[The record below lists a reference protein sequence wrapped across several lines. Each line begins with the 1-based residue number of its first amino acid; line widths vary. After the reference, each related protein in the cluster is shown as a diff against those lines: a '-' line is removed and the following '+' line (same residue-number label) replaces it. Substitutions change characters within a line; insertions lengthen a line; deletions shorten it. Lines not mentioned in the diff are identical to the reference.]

1 MSSSSSKSSSND
13 APSSSSFARTNN
25 ENNTT
30 FNRRRNA
37 KSSSNTTRKNRFVF
51 AYKRA
56 ALRARKDIERKGQ
69 NARNVLLETKV
80 NFENAVIK
88 PLFFFV
94 PTTTVG
100 GRRKSEEKEKTLLS
114 KRSSKEEAN
123 WAQKDRWNALCER
136 AIDPIK
142 RALSSASGGVSKGG
156 QFFTTN
162 AEKVEGKMKSGSSV
176 SSPAKEEVPKK
187 NKKDEDAKRFDGFV
201 FPLEKERKRVEERW
215 KEVVEKM
222 KKERMATFTSS
233 SSSSSDARKQEE
245 QQKNKNK
252 NADNGKEG
260 RSSSSL
266 IKAKAEKMTK
276 EVSLKL
282 NENVSKVNAAIEAR
296 KKETEEAFT
305 SAKRRVMAMTVKK
318 DAERDDGKHK
328 NKRRENNKSS
338 TSTNSSSSNNN
349 NNNNNSRD
357 SENKKNKKKTATG
370 EEPPPTNIFERSK
383 SSASDFFGT
392 ATASMEDVKGNIES
406 VQKSVEKKLSDMQ
419 LREDFEGTTQNIARE
434 SKKLVTED
442 LPSTIKTL
450 SKESANLTGSAL
462 KEFNENIDVDVIA
475 QNAKKSFEGTS
486 KTVETLIRDVHS
498 NASLAAASGK
508 ALVTDLIDPPEKMH
522 RVRQGESLLKIARKY
537 DVSVVDVCRVNN
549 LAPTDENPHFV
560 AIKIGQV
567 LNIPNPERMAE
578 QPAYE
583 SSKFDEKYESTV
595 NAYYEQRLN
604 ASSSSSSKK
613 SKVAV
618 ATSEGGGGG
627 GGAANIRIAESSS
640 SSSGNA
646 KLAGSFALLATAAA
660 ISYLRAGL
668 DDDSDDDNND
678 SNTNNNTTIGGG
690 GDENTSSQM
699 L

>member
-1 MSSSSSKSSSND
+1 MSSSSSKSSSHD
-13 APSSSSFARTNN
+13 APSSSPFARNNN
-25 ENNTT
+25 ENTT
-30 FNRRRNA
+30 SNRRRNSS
-37 KSSSNTTRKNRFVF
+37 KSSSNATTTRKNRFVF

-56 ALRARKDIERKGQ
+56 ALRARKDVERKST
-69 NARNVLLETKV
+69 NARNALCETKV
-80 NFENAVIK
+80 NFENAVMK
-88 PLFFFV
+88 PLLFFV
-94 PTTTVG
+94 PTIG
-100 GRRKSEEKEKTLLS
+100 RKSEEKEKTFVS

-123 WAQKDRWNALCER
+123 WAQKDRWNALRER

-142 RALSSASGGVSKGG
+142 RAVSSASGNVSKGG
-156 QFFTTN
+156 QFFTKI
-162 AEKVEGKMKSGSSV
+162 AEEKEGKMKSGSYV

-187 NKKDEDAKRFDGFV
+187 NKKDEDSAKRFNGFV

-233 SSSSSDARKQEE
+233 SSSSADARKQEE
-245 QQKNKNK
+245 QHKNKNK

-260 RSSSSL
+260 RNSSSL
-266 IKAKAEKMTK
+266 MIKAKAEKMTK

-338 TSTNSSSSNNN
+338 TSTNSSNNN
-349 NNNNNSRD
+349 NNNNRD

-383 SSASDFFGT
+383 SAASDFFGT
-392 ATASMEDVKGNIES
+392 ATASMEDVKGNIDS
-406 VQKSVEKKLSDMQ
+406 VQKSVAKKLSDMQ
-419 LREDFEGTTQNIARE
+419 LRENFEGTTQNIARE

-604 ASSSSSSKK
+604 ASSPSSKK

-618 ATSEGGGGG
+618 ATSEGGGLGG
-627 GGAANIRIAESSS
+627 GGAANIRIAESSSS

-678 SNTNNNTTIGGG
+678 SNTNNNTTIGG
-690 GDENTSSQM
+690 DENTNSQM

>member
-1 MSSSSSKSSSND
+1 MSSSSSKSSSHD
-13 APSSSSFARTNN
+13 APSSSPFARNNN
-25 ENNTT
+25 ENTT
-30 FNRRRNA
+30 SNRRRNSS
-37 KSSSNTTRKNRFVF
+37 KSSSNATTTRKNRFVF

-56 ALRARKDIERKGQ
+56 ALRARKDVERKST
-69 NARNVLLETKV
+69 NARNALCETKV
-80 NFENAVIK
+80 NFENAVMK
-88 PLFFFV
+88 PLLFFV
-94 PTTTVG
+94 PTIG
-100 GRRKSEEKEKTLLS
+100 RKSEEKEKTFVS

-123 WAQKDRWNALCER
+123 WAQKDRWNALRER

-142 RALSSASGGVSKGG
+142 RAVSSASGNVSKGG
-156 QFFTTN
+156 QFFTKI
-162 AEKVEGKMKSGSSV
+162 AEEKEGKMKSGSYV

-187 NKKDEDAKRFDGFV
+187 NKKDEDSAKRFNGFV

-233 SSSSSDARKQEE
+233 SSSSADARKQEE

-252 NADNGKEG
+252 NKNADNGKEG
-260 RSSSSL
+260 RNSSSL
-266 IKAKAEKMTK
+266 MIKAKAEKMTK

-338 TSTNSSSSNNN
+338 TSTNSSNNN
-349 NNNNNSRD
+349 NNNNRD

-383 SSASDFFGT
+383 SAASDFFGT
-392 ATASMEDVKGNIES
+392 ATASMEDVKGNIDS
-406 VQKSVEKKLSDMQ
+406 VQKSVAKKLSDMQ
-419 LREDFEGTTQNIARE
+419 LRENFEGTTQNIARE

-604 ASSSSSSKK
+604 ASSPSSKK

-618 ATSEGGGGG
+618 ATSEGGGLGG
-627 GGAANIRIAESSS
+627 GGAANIRIAESSSSS

-678 SNTNNNTTIGGG
+678 SNTNNNTTIGG
-690 GDENTSSQM
+690 DENTNSQM

>member
-1 MSSSSSKSSSND
+1 MSSSSSKSSSHD
-13 APSSSSFARTNN
+13 APSSSPFARNNN
-25 ENNTT
+25 ENTT
-30 FNRRRNA
+30 SNRRRNSS
-37 KSSSNTTRKNRFVF
+37 KSSSSNATTTRKNRFVF

-56 ALRARKDIERKGQ
+56 ALRARKDVERKST
-69 NARNVLLETKV
+69 NARNALCETKV
-80 NFENAVIK
+80 NFENAVMK
-88 PLFFFV
+88 PLLFFV
-94 PTTTVG
+94 PTIG
-100 GRRKSEEKEKTLLS
+100 RKSEEKEKTFVS

-123 WAQKDRWNALCER
+123 WAQKDRWNALRER

-142 RALSSASGGVSKGG
+142 RAVSSASGNVSKGG
-156 QFFTTN
+156 QFFTKI
-162 AEKVEGKMKSGSSV
+162 AEEKEGKMKSGSYV

-187 NKKDEDAKRFDGFV
+187 NKKDEDSAKRFNGFV

-233 SSSSSDARKQEE
+233 SSSSADARKQEE
-245 QQKNKNK
+245 QHKNKNK

-260 RSSSSL
+260 RNSSSL
-266 IKAKAEKMTK
+266 MIKAKAEKMTK

-338 TSTNSSSSNNN
+338 TSTNSSNNN
-349 NNNNNSRD
+349 NNNNRD

-383 SSASDFFGT
+383 SAASDFFGT
-392 ATASMEDVKGNIES
+392 ATASMEDVKGNIDS
-406 VQKSVEKKLSDMQ
+406 VQKSVAKKLSDMQ
-419 LREDFEGTTQNIARE
+419 LRENFEGTTQNIARE

-604 ASSSSSSKK
+604 ASSPSSKK

-618 ATSEGGGGG
+618 ATSEGGGLGG
-627 GGAANIRIAESSS
+627 GGAANIRIAESSSS

-678 SNTNNNTTIGGG
+678 SNTNNNTTIGG
-690 GDENTSSQM
+690 DENTNSQI

>member
-1 MSSSSSKSSSND
+1 MSSSSSKSSSHD
-13 APSSSSFARTNN
+13 APSSSPFARNNN
-25 ENNTT
+25 ENTT
-30 FNRRRNA
+30 SNRRRNS
-37 KSSSNTTRKNRFVF
+37 KSSSNATTTRKNRFVF

-56 ALRARKDIERKGQ
+56 ALRARKDVERKST
-69 NARNVLLETKV
+69 NARNALCETKV
-80 NFENAVIK
+80 NFENAVMK
-88 PLFFFV
+88 PLLFFV
-94 PTTTVG
+94 PTIG
-100 GRRKSEEKEKTLLS
+100 RKSEEKEKTFVS

-123 WAQKDRWNALCER
+123 WAQKDRWNALRER

-142 RALSSASGGVSKGG
+142 RAVSSASGNVSKGG
-156 QFFTTN
+156 QFFTKI
-162 AEKVEGKMKSGSSV
+162 AEEKEGKMKSGSYV

-187 NKKDEDAKRFDGFV
+187 NKKDEDSAKRFNGFV

-233 SSSSSDARKQEE
+233 SSSSADARKQEE

-252 NADNGKEG
+252 NKNADNGKEG
-260 RSSSSL
+260 RNSSSL
-266 IKAKAEKMTK
+266 MIKAKAEKMTK

-338 TSTNSSSSNNN
+338 TSTNSSNNN
-349 NNNNNSRD
+349 NNNNRD

-383 SSASDFFGT
+383 SAASDFFGT
-392 ATASMEDVKGNIES
+392 ATASMEDVKGNIDS
-406 VQKSVEKKLSDMQ
+406 VQKSVAKKLSDMQ
-419 LREDFEGTTQNIARE
+419 LRENFEGTTQNIARE

-604 ASSSSSSKK
+604 ASSSSSKK

-618 ATSEGGGGG
+618 ATSEGGGLGG
-627 GGAANIRIAESSS
+627 GGAANIRIAESSSS

-678 SNTNNNTTIGGG
+678 SNTNNNTTIGG
-690 GDENTSSQM
+690 DENTNSQM

>member
-1 MSSSSSKSSSND
+1 M
-13 APSSSSFARTNN
+13 
-25 ENNTT
+25 
-30 FNRRRNA
+30 
-37 KSSSNTTRKNRFVF
+37 
-51 AYKRA
+51 
-56 ALRARKDIERKGQ
+56 
-69 NARNVLLETKV
+69 
-80 NFENAVIK
+80 K
-88 PLFFFV
+88 PLLFFV
-94 PTTTVG
+94 PTIG
-100 GRRKSEEKEKTLLS
+100 RKSEEKEKTFVS

-123 WAQKDRWNALCER
+123 WAQKDRWNALRER

-142 RALSSASGGVSKGG
+142 RALSSASGNVSKGG
-156 QFFTTN
+156 QFFTKI
-162 AEKVEGKMKSGSSV
+162 AEEKEGKMKSGSYV

-187 NKKDEDAKRFDGFV
+187 NKKDEDSAKRFNGFV

-233 SSSSSDARKQEE
+233 SSSSADARKQEE

-260 RSSSSL
+260 RNSSSL
-266 IKAKAEKMTK
+266 MIKAKAEKMTK

-338 TSTNSSSSNNN
+338 TSTNSSNNN
-349 NNNNNSRD
+349 NNNNRD

-383 SSASDFFGT
+383 SAASDFFGT
-392 ATASMEDVKGNIES
+392 ATASMEDVKGNIDS
-406 VQKSVEKKLSDMQ
+406 VQKSVAKKLSDMQ
-419 LREDFEGTTQNIARE
+419 LRENFEGTTQNIARE

-604 ASSSSSSKK
+604 ASSSSSKK

-618 ATSEGGGGG
+618 ATSEGGGLGG
-627 GGAANIRIAESSS
+627 GGAANIRIAESSSSS

-678 SNTNNNTTIGGG
+678 SNTNNNTTIGG
-690 GDENTSSQM
+690 DENTNSQM

>member
-1 MSSSSSKSSSND
+1 MSSSSSKSSSHD
-13 APSSSSFARTNN
+13 APSSSPFARNNN
-25 ENNTT
+25 ENTAS
-30 FNRRRNA
+30 NRRRNSS
-37 KSSSNTTRKNRFVF
+37 KSSSNATTTRKNRFVF

-56 ALRARKDIERKGQ
+56 ALRARKDVERKST
-69 NARNVLLETKV
+69 NARNALCETKV
-80 NFENAVIK
+80 NFENAVMK
-88 PLFFFV
+88 PLLFFV
-94 PTTTVG
+94 PTIG
-100 GRRKSEEKEKTLLS
+100 RKSEEKEKTFVS

-123 WAQKDRWNALCER
+123 WAQKDRWNALRER

-142 RALSSASGGVSKGG
+142 RAVSLASGNVSKGQ
-156 QFFTTN
+156 QFFMKI
-162 AEKVEGKMKSGSSV
+162 AEEKEGKMKSGSYV

-187 NKKDEDAKRFDGFV
+187 NKKDEDSAKRFNGFV

-233 SSSSSDARKQEE
+233 SSSSADARKQEE
-245 QQKNKNK
+245 QHKNKNK

-260 RSSSSL
+260 RNSSSL
-266 IKAKAEKMTK
+266 MIKAKAEKMTK

-338 TSTNSSSSNNN
+338 TSTNSSNNN
-349 NNNNNSRD
+349 NNNNNRD

-383 SSASDFFGT
+383 SAASDFFGT
-392 ATASMEDVKGNIES
+392 ATASMEDVKGNIDS
-406 VQKSVEKKLSDMQ
+406 VQKSVAKKLSDMQ
-419 LREDFEGTTQNIARE
+419 LRENFEGTTQNIARE

-604 ASSSSSSKK
+604 ASSPSSKN

-618 ATSEGGGGG
+618 ATSEGGGLGG
-627 GGAANIRIAESSS
+627 GGAANIRIAESSSSS

-678 SNTNNNTTIGGG
+678 SNTNNNTTIGG
-690 GDENTSSQM
+690 DENTNSQM

>member
-1 MSSSSSKSSSND
+1 MSSSSSKSSSHD
-13 APSSSSFARTNN
+13 APSSSPFARNNN
-25 ENNTT
+25 ENTT
-30 FNRRRNA
+30 SNRRRNS
-37 KSSSNTTRKNRFVF
+37 KSSSNATTTRKNRFVF

-56 ALRARKDIERKGQ
+56 ALRARKDVERKST
-69 NARNVLLETKV
+69 NARNALCETKV
-80 NFENAVIK
+80 NFENAVMK
-88 PLFFFV
+88 PLLFFV
-94 PTTTVG
+94 PTIG
-100 GRRKSEEKEKTLLS
+100 RKSEEKEKTFVS

-142 RALSSASGGVSKGG
+142 RAVSSASGNVSKGG
-156 QFFTTN
+156 QFFKKI
-162 AEKVEGKMKSGSSV
+162 AEEKEGKMKSGSYV

-187 NKKDEDAKRFDGFV
+187 NKKDEDSAKRFNGFV

-233 SSSSSDARKQEE
+233 SSSSADARKQEE

-260 RSSSSL
+260 RNNSSL
-266 IKAKAEKMTK
+266 MIKAKAEKMTK

-338 TSTNSSSSNNN
+338 TSTDSSSSSN

-383 SSASDFFGT
+383 SAASDFFGT
-392 ATASMEDVKGNIES
+392 ATASMEDVKGNIDS
-406 VQKSVEKKLSDMQ
+406 VQKSVAKKLSDMQ
-419 LREDFEGTTQNIARE
+419 LRENFEGTTQNIARE

-508 ALVTDLIDPPEKMH
+508 ALVTDLIDPPEKLH

-604 ASSSSSSKK
+604 ASSPSSKK

-618 ATSEGGGGG
+618 ATSEGGGLGG
-627 GGAANIRIAESSS
+627 GGAANIRIAESSSS

-678 SNTNNNTTIGGG
+678 SNTNNNTTIGG
-690 GDENTSSQM
+690 DENTNSQM

>member
-1 MSSSSSKSSSND
+1 MSSSSSKSSSHD
-13 APSSSSFARTNN
+13 APSSSPFARNNN
-25 ENNTT
+25 ENTT
-30 FNRRRNA
+30 SNRRRNS
-37 KSSSNTTRKNRFVF
+37 KSSSNATTRKNRFVF

-56 ALRARKDIERKGQ
+56 ALRARKDVERKST
-69 NARNVLLETKV
+69 NARNALCETKV
-80 NFENAVIK
+80 NFENAVMK
-88 PLFFFV
+88 PLLFFV
-94 PTTTVG
+94 PTIG
-100 GRRKSEEKEKTLLS
+100 RKSEEKEKTFVS

-123 WAQKDRWNALCER
+123 WAQKDRWNALRER

-142 RALSSASGGVSKGG
+142 RAVSSGSSNVSKGG
-156 QFFTTN
+156 QFFTKI
-162 AEKVEGKMKSGSSV
+162 AEEKEGKMKGGSYV

-187 NKKDEDAKRFDGFV
+187 NKKDEDSAKRFNGFV

-233 SSSSSDARKQEE
+233 SSSSADARKREE
-245 QQKNKNK
+245 QHKNKNK

-260 RSSSSL
+260 RNSSSL
-266 IKAKAEKMTK
+266 MIKAKAEKMTK

-296 KKETEEAFT
+296 KKETEEACT

-338 TSTNSSSSNNN
+338 TSTNSSNNN
-349 NNNNNSRD
+349 NNNNRD

-370 EEPPPTNIFERSK
+370 EEPPPTNIFESSK
-383 SSASDFFGT
+383 SAASDFFGT
-392 ATASMEDVKGNIES
+392 ATASMEDVKGNIDS
-406 VQKSVEKKLSDMQ
+406 VQKSVAKKLSDMQ
-419 LREDFEGTTQNIARE
+419 LRENFEGTTQNIARE

-604 ASSSSSSKK
+604 ASSSSSKK

-618 ATSEGGGGG
+618 ATSEGGGLGG
-627 GGAANIRIAESSS
+627 GGAANIRIAESSSS

-678 SNTNNNTTIGGG
+678 SNTNNNTTIGG
-690 GDENTSSQM
+690 DENTNSQM

>member
-1 MSSSSSKSSSND
+1 MSSSSSKSSSHD
-13 APSSSSFARTNN
+13 APSSSPFARNNN
-25 ENNTT
+25 ENTT
-30 FNRRRNA
+30 SNRRRNSS
-37 KSSSNTTRKNRFVF
+37 KSSSNATTTRKNRFVF

-56 ALRARKDIERKGQ
+56 ALRARKDVERKST
-69 NARNVLLETKV
+69 NARNALCETKV
-80 NFENAVIK
+80 NFENAVMK
-88 PLFFFV
+88 PLLFFV
-94 PTTTVG
+94 PTIG
-100 GRRKSEEKEKTLLS
+100 RKSEEKEKTFVS

-123 WAQKDRWNALCER
+123 WAQKDRWNALRER

-142 RALSSASGGVSKGG
+142 RAVSSASGNVSKGG
-156 QFFTTN
+156 QFFTKI
-162 AEKVEGKMKSGSSV
+162 AEEKEGKMKSGSYV

-187 NKKDEDAKRFDGFV
+187 NKKDEDSAKRFNGFV

-233 SSSSSDARKQEE
+233 SSSSADARKQEE

-252 NADNGKEG
+252 NKNADNGKEG
-260 RSSSSL
+260 RNSSSL
-266 IKAKAEKMTK
+266 MIKAKAEKMTK

-338 TSTNSSSSNNN
+338 TSTNSSNNN
-349 NNNNNSRD
+349 NNNNRD

-383 SSASDFFGT
+383 SAASDFFGT
-392 ATASMEDVKGNIES
+392 ATASMEDVKGNIDS
-406 VQKSVEKKLSDMQ
+406 VQKSVAKKLSDMQ
-419 LREDFEGTTQNIARE
+419 LRENFEGTTQNIARE

-604 ASSSSSSKK
+604 ASSPSSKK

-618 ATSEGGGGG
+618 ATPEGGGLGG
-627 GGAANIRIAESSS
+627 GGAANIRIAESSSS

-678 SNTNNNTTIGGG
+678 SNTNNNTTIGG
-690 GDENTSSQM
+690 DENTNSQM

>member
-1 MSSSSSKSSSND
+1 MSSSSSKSSSHD
-13 APSSSSFARTNN
+13 APSSSPFARNNN
-25 ENNTT
+25 ENNTS
-30 FNRRRNA
+30 NRRRNS
-37 KSSSNTTRKNRFVF
+37 KSSSNATRKNRFVF

-56 ALRARKDIERKGQ
+56 ALRAKRDVERKST
-69 NARNVLLETKV
+69 NARNVLCETKV
-80 NFENAVIK
+80 NFENAVMK
-88 PLFFFV
+88 PLLFFV
-94 PTTTVG
+94 PTIG
-100 GRRKSEEKEKTLLS
+100 RKSEEKEKTFVS

-123 WAQKDRWNALCER
+123 WAQKDRWNALRER

-142 RALSSASGGVSKGG
+142 RAVSSASGGVSKGG
-156 QFFTTN
+156 QFFTKT
-162 AEKVEGKMKSGSSV
+162 AEEKEGKMKSGSYV

-187 NKKDEDAKRFDGFV
+187 NKKDEDSAKRFNGFV

-233 SSSSSDARKQEE
+233 SSSSADARKQEE

-260 RSSSSL
+260 RNSSSL
-266 IKAKAEKMTK
+266 MIKAKAEKMTK

-338 TSTNSSSSNNN
+338 TSTNSSNNN
-349 NNNNNSRD
+349 NNNNRD

-383 SSASDFFGT
+383 SAASDFFGT
-392 ATASMEDVKGNIES
+392 ATASMEDVKGNIDS
-406 VQKSVEKKLSDMQ
+406 VQKSVAKKLSDMQ
-419 LREDFEGTTQNIARE
+419 LRENFEGTTQNIARE

-604 ASSSSSSKK
+604 ASSSSSKK

-618 ATSEGGGGG
+618 ATSEGGGLGG
-627 GGAANIRIAESSS
+627 GGAANIRIAESSSS

-678 SNTNNNTTIGGG
+678 SNTNNNTTIGG
-690 GDENTSSQM
+690 DENTNSQM

>member
-1 MSSSSSKSSSND
+1 MSSSSSKSSSHD
-13 APSSSSFARTNN
+13 APSSSPFARNNN
-25 ENNTT
+25 ENTT
-30 FNRRRNA
+30 SNRRRNSS
-37 KSSSNTTRKNRFVF
+37 KSSSSNATTTRKNRFVF

-56 ALRARKDIERKGQ
+56 ALRARKDVERKST
-69 NARNVLLETKV
+69 NARNALCETKV
-80 NFENAVIK
+80 NFENAVMK
-88 PLFFFV
+88 PLLFFV
-94 PTTTVG
+94 PTIG
-100 GRRKSEEKEKTLLS
+100 RKSEEKEKTFVS

-123 WAQKDRWNALCER
+123 WAQKDRWNALRER

-142 RALSSASGGVSKGG
+142 RAVSSASGNVSKGG
-156 QFFTTN
+156 QFFTKI
-162 AEKVEGKMKSGSSV
+162 AEEKEGKMKSGSYV

-187 NKKDEDAKRFDGFV
+187 NKKDEDSAKRFNGFV

-233 SSSSSDARKQEE
+233 SSSSADARKQEE
-245 QQKNKNK
+245 QHKNKNK

-260 RSSSSL
+260 RNSSSL
-266 IKAKAEKMTK
+266 MIKAKAEKMTK

-338 TSTNSSSSNNN
+338 TSTNSSNNN
-349 NNNNNSRD
+349 NNNNRD

-383 SSASDFFGT
+383 SAASDFFGT
-392 ATASMEDVKGNIES
+392 ATASMEDVKGNIDS
-406 VQKSVEKKLSDMQ
+406 VQKSVAKKLSDMQ
-419 LREDFEGTTQNIARE
+419 LRENFEGTTQNIARE

-604 ASSSSSSKK
+604 ASSSSSKK

-618 ATSEGGGGG
+618 ATSEGGGLGG
-627 GGAANIRIAESSS
+627 GGAANIRIAESSSS

-678 SNTNNNTTIGGG
+678 SNTNNNTTIGG
-690 GDENTSSQM
+690 DENTNSQM

>member
-1 MSSSSSKSSSND
+1 MSSSSSKSSSHD
-13 APSSSSFARTNN
+13 APSSSPFARNNN
-25 ENNTT
+25 ENTT
-30 FNRRRNA
+30 SNRRRNSS
-37 KSSSNTTRKNRFVF
+37 KSSSSNATTTRKNRFVF

-56 ALRARKDIERKGQ
+56 ALRARKDVERKST
-69 NARNVLLETKV
+69 NARNALCETKV
-80 NFENAVIK
+80 NFENAVMK
-88 PLFFFV
+88 PLLFFV
-94 PTTTVG
+94 PTIG
-100 GRRKSEEKEKTLLS
+100 RKSEEKEKTFVS

-123 WAQKDRWNALCER
+123 WAQKDRWNALRER

-142 RALSSASGGVSKGG
+142 RAVSSASGNVSKGG
-156 QFFTTN
+156 QFFKKI
-162 AEKVEGKMKSGSSV
+162 AEEKEGKMKSGSYV

-187 NKKDEDAKRFDGFV
+187 NKKDEDSAKRFNGFV

-233 SSSSSDARKQEE
+233 SSSSADARKQEE

-252 NADNGKEG
+252 NKNADNGKEG
-260 RSSSSL
+260 RNSSSL
-266 IKAKAEKMTK
+266 MIKAKAEKMTK

-338 TSTNSSSSNNN
+338 TSTNSSNNN
-349 NNNNNSRD
+349 NNNNRD

-370 EEPPPTNIFERSK
+370 EEPPPTNIFECSK
-383 SSASDFFGT
+383 SAASDFFGT
-392 ATASMEDVKGNIES
+392 ATASMEDVKGNIDS
-406 VQKSVEKKLSDMQ
+406 VQKSVAKKLSDMQ
-419 LREDFEGTTQNIARE
+419 LRENFEGTTQNIARE

-604 ASSSSSSKK
+604 ASSPPSKK

-618 ATSEGGGGG
+618 ATSEGGGLGG
-627 GGAANIRIAESSS
+627 GGAANIRIAESSSSS

-678 SNTNNNTTIGGG
+678 SNTNNNTTIGG
-690 GDENTSSQM
+690 DENTNSQM

>member
-1 MSSSSSKSSSND
+1 MSSSSSKSSSHD
-13 APSSSSFARTNN
+13 APSSSPFARNNN
-25 ENNTT
+25 ENNTTT
-30 FNRRRNA
+30 FNRRRNSS
-37 KSSSNTTRKNRFVF
+37 KSSSNATTRKNRFVF

-56 ALRARKDIERKGQ
+56 ALRAKRDVERKST
-69 NARNVLLETKV
+69 NARNALLETKV

-88 PLFFFV
+88 PLFFF
-94 PTTTVG
+94 G
-100 GRRKSEEKEKTLLS
+100 RKSEEKEK

-123 WAQKDRWNALCER
+123 WAQKDRWNALREK

-142 RALSSASGGVSKGG
+142 RAVSSASGGVSKGG
-156 QFFTTN
+156 QFFKKIGE
-162 AEKVEGKMKSGSSV
+162 EKEGKMKSGSYV
-176 SSPAKEEVPKK
+176 SSSAKEEVPKK
-187 NKKDEDAKRFDGFV
+187 NKKDEDSAKRFNGFV
-201 FPLEKERKRVEERW
+201 FPLENERKRVEERW

-222 KKERMATFTSS
+222 NKERMATFTSS
-233 SSSSSDARKQEE
+233 SSSSADARKQEE
-245 QQKNKNK
+245 QHKNKNK

-260 RSSSSL
+260 RNNSSL
-266 IKAKAEKMTK
+266 MIKAKAEKMTK
-276 EVSLKL
+276 EVNLKL
-282 NENVSKVNAAIEAR
+282 NENMSKVNAAIEAR

-328 NKRRENNKSS
+328 NKRQENNKSS

-349 NNNNNSRD
+349 NNNRD

-383 SSASDFFGT
+383 SAASDFFGT
-392 ATASMEDVKGNIES
+392 ATASMEDVKGNIDS
-406 VQKSVEKKLSDMQ
+406 VQKSVAKKLSDMQ
-419 LREDFEGTTQNIARE
+419 LRENFEGTTQNIARE

-668 DDDSDDDNND
+668 DDDDNNDNND
-678 SNTNNNTTIGGG
+678 SNTNNNTTIGG
-690 GDENTSSQM
+690 DENTNSQM

>member
-1 MSSSSSKSSSND
+1 MSSSSSKSSSHD
-13 APSSSSFARTNN
+13 APSSSPFARNNN
-25 ENNTT
+25 ENTT
-30 FNRRRNA
+30 SNRRRNS
-37 KSSSNTTRKNRFVF
+37 KSSSNATTRKNRFVF

-56 ALRARKDIERKGQ
+56 ALRARKDVERKST
-69 NARNVLLETKV
+69 NARNALCETKV
-80 NFENAVIK
+80 NFENAVMK
-88 PLFFFV
+88 PLLFFV
-94 PTTTVG
+94 PTIG
-100 GRRKSEEKEKTLLS
+100 RKSEEKEKTFVS

-123 WAQKDRWNALCER
+123 WAQKDRWNALRER

-142 RALSSASGGVSKGG
+142 RAVSSASGNVSKGG
-156 QFFTTN
+156 QFFTKI
-162 AEKVEGKMKSGSSV
+162 AEEKEGKMKSGSYV

-187 NKKDEDAKRFDGFV
+187 NKKDEDSAKRFNGFV

-233 SSSSSDARKQEE
+233 SSSSADARKQEE

-260 RSSSSL
+260 RNSSSL
-266 IKAKAEKMTK
+266 MIKAKAEKMTK

-296 KKETEEAFT
+296 KKETEEACT

-338 TSTNSSSSNNN
+338 TSTNSSNNN
-349 NNNNNSRD
+349 NNNNRD

-383 SSASDFFGT
+383 SAASDFFGT
-392 ATASMEDVKGNIES
+392 ATASMEDVKGNIDS
-406 VQKSVEKKLSDMQ
+406 VQKSVAKKLSDMQ
-419 LREDFEGTTQNIARE
+419 LRENFEGTTQNIARE

-604 ASSSSSSKK
+604 ASSSSSKK

-618 ATSEGGGGG
+618 ATSEGGGLGG
-627 GGAANIRIAESSS
+627 GGAANIRIAESS

-678 SNTNNNTTIGGG
+678 SNTNNNTTIGG
-690 GDENTSSQM
+690 DENTNSQM

>member
-1 MSSSSSKSSSND
+1 MSSSSSKSSSHD
-13 APSSSSFARTNN
+13 APSSSPFARNNN
-25 ENNTT
+25 ENTT
-30 FNRRRNA
+30 SNRRRNSS
-37 KSSSNTTRKNRFVF
+37 KSSSSNATTTRKNRFVF

-56 ALRARKDIERKGQ
+56 ALRARKDVERKST
-69 NARNVLLETKV
+69 NARNALCETKV
-80 NFENAVIK
+80 NFENAVMK
-88 PLFFFV
+88 PLLFFV
-94 PTTTVG
+94 PTIG
-100 GRRKSEEKEKTLLS
+100 RKSEEKEKTFVS

-123 WAQKDRWNALCER
+123 WAQKDRWNALRER

-142 RALSSASGGVSKGG
+142 RAVSSGSSNVSKGG
-156 QFFTTN
+156 QFFTKI
-162 AEKVEGKMKSGSSV
+162 AEEKEGKMKGGSYV

-187 NKKDEDAKRFDGFV
+187 NKKDEDSAKRFNGFV

-233 SSSSSDARKQEE
+233 SSSSADARKREE
-245 QQKNKNK
+245 QHKNKNK

-260 RSSSSL
+260 RNSSSL
-266 IKAKAEKMTK
+266 MIKAKAEKMTK

-296 KKETEEAFT
+296 KKETEEACT

-338 TSTNSSSSNNN
+338 TSTNSSNNN
-349 NNNNNSRD
+349 NNNNRD

-370 EEPPPTNIFERSK
+370 EEPPPTNIFESSK
-383 SSASDFFGT
+383 SAASDFFGT
-392 ATASMEDVKGNIES
+392 ATASMEDVKGNIDS
-406 VQKSVEKKLSDMQ
+406 VQKSVAKKLSDMQ
-419 LREDFEGTTQNIARE
+419 LRENFEGTTQNIARE

-604 ASSSSSSKK
+604 ASSSSSKK

-618 ATSEGGGGG
+618 ATSEGGGLGG
-627 GGAANIRIAESSS
+627 GGAANIRIAESSSS

-678 SNTNNNTTIGGG
+678 SNTNNNTTIGG
-690 GDENTSSQM
+690 DENTNSQM

>member
-1 MSSSSSKSSSND
+1 MSSSSSKSSSHD
-13 APSSSSFARTNN
+13 APSSSPFARNNN
-25 ENNTT
+25 ENTT
-30 FNRRRNA
+30 SNRRRNS
-37 KSSSNTTRKNRFVF
+37 KSSSNATTTRKNRFVF

-56 ALRARKDIERKGQ
+56 ALRARKDVERKST
-69 NARNVLLETKV
+69 NARNALLETKV
-80 NFENAVIK
+80 NFENAVMK
-88 PLFFFV
+88 PLLFFV
-94 PTTTVG
+94 PTIG
-100 GRRKSEEKEKTLLS
+100 RKSEEKEKTFVS

-123 WAQKDRWNALCER
+123 WAQKDRWNALRER

-142 RALSSASGGVSKGG
+142 RAVSSASGNVSKGG
-156 QFFTTN
+156 QFFTKI
-162 AEKVEGKMKSGSSV
+162 AEEKEGKMKSGSYV

-187 NKKDEDAKRFDGFV
+187 NKKDEDSAKRFNGFV

-233 SSSSSDARKQEE
+233 SSSSADARKQEE

-252 NADNGKEG
+252 NKNADNGKEG
-260 RSSSSL
+260 RNSSSL
-266 IKAKAEKMTK
+266 MIKAKAEKMTK

-338 TSTNSSSSNNN
+338 TSTNSSNNN
-349 NNNNNSRD
+349 NNNNRD

-383 SSASDFFGT
+383 SAASDFFGT
-392 ATASMEDVKGNIES
+392 ATASMEDVKGNIDS
-406 VQKSVEKKLSDMQ
+406 VQKSVAKKLSDMQ
-419 LREDFEGTTQNIARE
+419 LRENFEGTTQNIARE

-604 ASSSSSSKK
+604 ASSPSSKK

-618 ATSEGGGGG
+618 ATSEGGGLGG
-627 GGAANIRIAESSS
+627 GGAANIRIAESSSS

-678 SNTNNNTTIGGG
+678 SNTNNNTTIGG
-690 GDENTSSQM
+690 DENTNSQM

>member
-1 MSSSSSKSSSND
+1 MSSSSSKSSSHD
-13 APSSSSFARTNN
+13 APSSSPFARNNN
-25 ENNTT
+25 ENTT
-30 FNRRRNA
+30 SNRRRNSS
-37 KSSSNTTRKNRFVF
+37 KSSSSNATTTRKNRFVF

-56 ALRARKDIERKGQ
+56 ALRARKDVERKST
-69 NARNVLLETKV
+69 NARNALCETKV
-80 NFENAVIK
+80 NFENAVMK
-88 PLFFFV
+88 PLLFFV
-94 PTTTVG
+94 PTIG
-100 GRRKSEEKEKTLLS
+100 RKSEEKEKTFVS

-123 WAQKDRWNALCER
+123 WAQKDRWNALRER

-142 RALSSASGGVSKGG
+142 RAVSSASGNVSKGG
-156 QFFTTN
+156 QFFTKI
-162 AEKVEGKMKSGSSV
+162 AEEKEGKMKSGSYV

-187 NKKDEDAKRFDGFV
+187 NKKDEDSAKRFNGFV

-233 SSSSSDARKQEE
+233 SSSSADARKREE
-245 QQKNKNK
+245 QHKNKNK

-260 RSSSSL
+260 RNSSSL
-266 IKAKAEKMTK
+266 MIKAKAEKMTK

-296 KKETEEAFT
+296 KKETEEACT

-338 TSTNSSSSNNN
+338 TSTNSSNNN
-349 NNNNNSRD
+349 NNNNRD

-383 SSASDFFGT
+383 SAASDFFGT
-392 ATASMEDVKGNIES
+392 ATASMEDVKGNIDS
-406 VQKSVEKKLSDMQ
+406 VQKSVAKKLSDMQ
-419 LREDFEGTTQNIARE
+419 LRENFEGTTQNIARE

-604 ASSSSSSKK
+604 ASSSSSKK

-618 ATSEGGGGG
+618 ATSEGGGLGG
-627 GGAANIRIAESSS
+627 GGAANIRIAESSSS

-678 SNTNNNTTIGGG
+678 SNTNNNTTIGG
-690 GDENTSSQM
+690 DENTNSQM

>member
-1 MSSSSSKSSSND
+1 MSSSSSKSSSHD
-13 APSSSSFARTNN
+13 APSSSPFARNNN
-25 ENNTT
+25 ENTT
-30 FNRRRNA
+30 SNRRRNSS
-37 KSSSNTTRKNRFVF
+37 KSSSSNATTTRKNRFVF

-56 ALRARKDIERKGQ
+56 ALRARKDVERKST
-69 NARNVLLETKV
+69 NARNALCETKV
-80 NFENAVIK
+80 NFENAVMK
-88 PLFFFV
+88 PLLFFV
-94 PTTTVG
+94 PTIG
-100 GRRKSEEKEKTLLS
+100 RKSEEKEKTFVS

-123 WAQKDRWNALCER
+123 WAQKDRWNALRER

-142 RALSSASGGVSKGG
+142 RAVSSGSSNVSKGG
-156 QFFTTN
+156 QFFTKI
-162 AEKVEGKMKSGSSV
+162 AEEKEGKMKGGSYV

-187 NKKDEDAKRFDGFV
+187 NKKDEDSAKRFNGFV

-233 SSSSSDARKQEE
+233 SSSSADARKREE
-245 QQKNKNK
+245 QHKNKNK

-260 RSSSSL
+260 RNSSSL
-266 IKAKAEKMTK
+266 MIKAKAEKMTK

-296 KKETEEAFT
+296 KKETEEACT

-338 TSTNSSSSNNN
+338 TSTNSSNNN
-349 NNNNNSRD
+349 NNNNRD

-383 SSASDFFGT
+383 SAASDFFGT
-392 ATASMEDVKGNIES
+392 ATASMEDVKGNIDS
-406 VQKSVEKKLSDMQ
+406 VQKSVAKKLSDMQ
-419 LREDFEGTTQNIARE
+419 LRENFEGTTQNIARE

-604 ASSSSSSKK
+604 ASSSSSKK

-618 ATSEGGGGG
+618 ATSEGGGLGG
-627 GGAANIRIAESSS
+627 GGAANIRIAESSSS

-678 SNTNNNTTIGGG
+678 SNTNNNTTIGG
-690 GDENTSSQM
+690 DENTNSQM

>member
-1 MSSSSSKSSSND
+1 MSSSSSKSSSHD
-13 APSSSSFARTNN
+13 APSSSPFARNNN
-25 ENNTT
+25 ENTT
-30 FNRRRNA
+30 SNRRRNS
-37 KSSSNTTRKNRFVF
+37 KSSSNATTRKNRFVF

-56 ALRARKDIERKGQ
+56 ALRARKDVERKST
-69 NARNVLLETKV
+69 NARNALCETKV
-80 NFENAVIK
+80 NFENAVMK
-88 PLFFFV
+88 PLLFFV
-94 PTTTVG
+94 PTIG
-100 GRRKSEEKEKTLLS
+100 RKSEEKEKTFVS

-123 WAQKDRWNALCER
+123 WAQKDRWNALRER

-142 RALSSASGGVSKGG
+142 RAVSSGSSNVSKGG
-156 QFFTTN
+156 QFFTKI
-162 AEKVEGKMKSGSSV
+162 AEEKEGKMKSGSYV

-187 NKKDEDAKRFDGFV
+187 NKKDEDSAKRFNGFV

-233 SSSSSDARKQEE
+233 SSSADARKQEE

-260 RSSSSL
+260 RNSSSL
-266 IKAKAEKMTK
+266 MIKAKAEKMTK

-296 KKETEEAFT
+296 KKETEEACT

-338 TSTNSSSSNNN
+338 TSTNSSNNN
-349 NNNNNSRD
+349 NNNNRD

-383 SSASDFFGT
+383 SAASDFFGT
-392 ATASMEDVKGNIES
+392 ATASMEDVKGNIDS
-406 VQKSVEKKLSDMQ
+406 VQKSVAKKLSDMQ
-419 LREDFEGTTQNIARE
+419 LRENFEGTTQNIARE

-604 ASSSSSSKK
+604 ASSSSSKK

-618 ATSEGGGGG
+618 ATSEGGGLGG
-627 GGAANIRIAESSS
+627 GGAANIRIAESSSS

-678 SNTNNNTTIGGG
+678 SNTNNNTTIGG
-690 GDENTSSQM
+690 DENTNSQM

>member
-1 MSSSSSKSSSND
+1 MSSSSSKSSSHD
-13 APSSSSFARTNN
+13 APSSSPFARNNN
-25 ENNTT
+25 ENTT
-30 FNRRRNA
+30 SNRRRNSS
-37 KSSSNTTRKNRFVF
+37 KSSSSNATTTRKNRFVF

-56 ALRARKDIERKGQ
+56 ALRARKDVERKST
-69 NARNVLLETKV
+69 NARNALCETKV
-80 NFENAVIK
+80 NFENAVMK
-88 PLFFFV
+88 PLLFFV
-94 PTTTVG
+94 PTIG
-100 GRRKSEEKEKTLLS
+100 RKSEEKEKTFVS

-142 RALSSASGGVSKGG
+142 RALSSASGNVSKGG
-156 QFFTTN
+156 QFFTKI
-162 AEKVEGKMKSGSSV
+162 AEEKEGKMKSGSYV

-187 NKKDEDAKRFDGFV
+187 NKKDEDSAKRFNGFV

-233 SSSSSDARKQEE
+233 SSSSADARKQEE

-260 RSSSSL
+260 RNSSSL
-266 IKAKAEKMTK
+266 MIKAKAEKMTK

-338 TSTNSSSSNNN
+338 TSTNSSNNN
-349 NNNNNSRD
+349 NNNNRD
-357 SENKKNKKKTATG
+357 SENKKKKKKTATG

-383 SSASDFFGT
+383 SAASDFFGT
-392 ATASMEDVKGNIES
+392 ATASMEDVKGNIDS
-406 VQKSVEKKLSDMQ
+406 VQKSVAKKLSDMQ
-419 LREDFEGTTQNIARE
+419 LRENFEGTTQNIARE

-604 ASSSSSSKK
+604 ASSSSSKK

-618 ATSEGGGGG
+618 ATSEGGGLGG
-627 GGAANIRIAESSS
+627 GGAANIRIAESSSSS

-678 SNTNNNTTIGGG
+678 SNTNNNTTIGG
-690 GDENTSSQM
+690 DENTNSQM

>member
-1 MSSSSSKSSSND
+1 MSSSSSKSSSHD
-13 APSSSSFARTNN
+13 APSSSPFARNNN
-25 ENNTT
+25 ENTT
-30 FNRRRNA
+30 SNRRRNS
-37 KSSSNTTRKNRFVF
+37 KSSSNATTRKNRFVF

-56 ALRARKDIERKGQ
+56 ALRARKDVERKST
-69 NARNVLLETKV
+69 NARNALCETKV
-80 NFENAVIK
+80 NFENAVMK
-88 PLFFFV
+88 PLLFFV
-94 PTTTVG
+94 PTIG
-100 GRRKSEEKEKTLLS
+100 RKSEEKEKTFVS

-123 WAQKDRWNALCER
+123 WAQKDRWNALRER

-142 RALSSASGGVSKGG
+142 RAVSSASGGVSKGG
-156 QFFTTN
+156 QFFKKIGE
-162 AEKVEGKMKSGSSV
+162 EKEGKMKSGSYV

-187 NKKDEDAKRFDGFV
+187 NKKDEDSAKRFNGFV
-201 FPLEKERKRVEERW
+201 FPLEKERKREEERW

-233 SSSSSDARKQEE
+233 SSSSADARKQEE
-245 QQKNKNK
+245 QHKNKNK

-260 RSSSSL
+260 RNSSSL
-266 IKAKAEKMTK
+266 MIKAKAEKMTK

-338 TSTNSSSSNNN
+338 TSTNSSNNN
-349 NNNNNSRD
+349 NNNNRD

-383 SSASDFFGT
+383 SAASDFFGT
-392 ATASMEDVKGNIES
+392 ATASMEDVKGNIDS
-406 VQKSVEKKLSDMQ
+406 VQKSVAKKLSDMQ
-419 LREDFEGTTQNIARE
+419 LRENFEGTTQNIARE

-604 ASSSSSSKK
+604 ASSSSSKK

-618 ATSEGGGGG
+618 ATSEGGGLGG

-678 SNTNNNTTIGGG
+678 SNTNNTTTIG
-690 GDENTSSQM
+690 GDENTNSQM

>member
-1 MSSSSSKSSSND
+1 MSSSSSKSSSHD
-13 APSSSSFARTNN
+13 APSSSPFARNNN
-25 ENNTT
+25 ENTT
-30 FNRRRNA
+30 SNRRRNSS
-37 KSSSNTTRKNRFVF
+37 KSSSSNATTTRKNRFVF

-56 ALRARKDIERKGQ
+56 ALRARKDVERKST
-69 NARNVLLETKV
+69 NARNALCETKV
-80 NFENAVIK
+80 NFENAVMK
-88 PLFFFV
+88 PLLFFV
-94 PTTTVG
+94 PTIG
-100 GRRKSEEKEKTLLS
+100 RKSEEKEKTFVS

-123 WAQKDRWNALCER
+123 WAQKDRWNALRER

-142 RALSSASGGVSKGG
+142 RALSSASGNVSKGG
-156 QFFTTN
+156 QFFTKI
-162 AEKVEGKMKSGSSV
+162 AEEKEGKMKSGSYV

-187 NKKDEDAKRFDGFV
+187 NKKDEDSAKRFNGFV

-233 SSSSSDARKQEE
+233 SSSSADARKQEE

-260 RSSSSL
+260 RNSSSL
-266 IKAKAEKMTK
+266 MIKAKAEKMTK

-338 TSTNSSSSNNN
+338 TSTNSSNNN
-349 NNNNNSRD
+349 NNNNRD

-383 SSASDFFGT
+383 SAASDFFGT
-392 ATASMEDVKGNIES
+392 ATASMEDVKGNIDS
-406 VQKSVEKKLSDMQ
+406 VQKSVAKKLSDMQ
-419 LREDFEGTTQNIARE
+419 LRENFEGTTQNIARE

-604 ASSSSSSKK
+604 ASSSSSKK

-618 ATSEGGGGG
+618 ATSEGGGLGG
-627 GGAANIRIAESSS
+627 GGAANIRIAESSSS

-678 SNTNNNTTIGGG
+678 SNTNNNTTIGG
-690 GDENTSSQM
+690 DENTNSQM

>member
-1 MSSSSSKSSSND
+1 MSSSSSKSSSHD
-13 APSSSSFARTNN
+13 APSSSPFARNNN
-25 ENNTT
+25 ENTT
-30 FNRRRNA
+30 SNRRRNS
-37 KSSSNTTRKNRFVF
+37 KSSSNATTRKNRFVF

-56 ALRARKDIERKGQ
+56 ALRARKDVERKST
-69 NARNVLLETKV
+69 NARNALCETKV
-80 NFENAVIK
+80 NFENAVMK
-88 PLFFFV
+88 PLLFFV
-94 PTTTVG
+94 PTIG
-100 GRRKSEEKEKTLLS
+100 RKSEEKEKTFVS

-123 WAQKDRWNALCER
+123 WAQKDRWNALRER

-142 RALSSASGGVSKGG
+142 RAVSSASGNVSKGG
-156 QFFTTN
+156 QFFTKI
-162 AEKVEGKMKSGSSV
+162 AEEKEGKMKSGSYV

-187 NKKDEDAKRFDGFV
+187 NKKDEDSAKRFNGFV

-233 SSSSSDARKQEE
+233 SSSSADARKQEE

-260 RSSSSL
+260 RNSSSL
-266 IKAKAEKMTK
+266 MIKAKAEKMTK

-296 KKETEEAFT
+296 KKETEEACT

-338 TSTNSSSSNNN
+338 TSTNSSNNN
-349 NNNNNSRD
+349 NNNNRD
-357 SENKKNKKKTATG
+357 SENKMNKKKTATG

-383 SSASDFFGT
+383 SAASDFFGT
-392 ATASMEDVKGNIES
+392 ATASMEDVKGNIDS
-406 VQKSVEKKLSDMQ
+406 VQKSVAKKLSDMQ
-419 LREDFEGTTQNIARE
+419 LRENFEGTTQNIARE

-604 ASSSSSSKK
+604 ASSSSSKK

-618 ATSEGGGGG
+618 ATSEGGGLGG
-627 GGAANIRIAESSS
+627 GGAANIRIAESSSSSS

-678 SNTNNNTTIGGG
+678 SNTNNNTTIGG
-690 GDENTSSQM
+690 DENTNSQM

>member
-1 MSSSSSKSSSND
+1 MSSSSSKSSSHD
-13 APSSSSFARTNN
+13 APSSSPFARNNN
-25 ENNTT
+25 ENTT
-30 FNRRRNA
+30 SNRRRNS
-37 KSSSNTTRKNRFVF
+37 KSSSNATTRKNRFVF

-56 ALRARKDIERKGQ
+56 ALRARKDVERKST
-69 NARNVLLETKV
+69 NARNALCETKV
-80 NFENAVIK
+80 NFENAVMK
-88 PLFFFV
+88 PLLFFV
-94 PTTTVG
+94 PTIG
-100 GRRKSEEKEKTLLS
+100 RKSEEKEKTFVS

-123 WAQKDRWNALCER
+123 WAQKDRWNALRER

-142 RALSSASGGVSKGG
+142 RAVSSGSSNVSKGG
-156 QFFTTN
+156 QFFTKI
-162 AEKVEGKMKSGSSV
+162 AEEKEGKMKGGSYV

-187 NKKDEDAKRFDGFV
+187 NKKDEDSAKRFNGFV

-233 SSSSSDARKQEE
+233 SSSSADARKREE
-245 QQKNKNK
+245 QHKNKNK

-260 RSSSSL
+260 RNSSSL
-266 IKAKAEKMTK
+266 MIKAKAEKMTK

-338 TSTNSSSSNNN
+338 TSTNSSNNN
-349 NNNNNSRD
+349 NNNNRD

-370 EEPPPTNIFERSK
+370 EEPPPTNIFESSK
-383 SSASDFFGT
+383 SAASDFFGT
-392 ATASMEDVKGNIES
+392 ATASMEDVKGNIDS
-406 VQKSVEKKLSDMQ
+406 VQKSVAKKLSDMQ
-419 LREDFEGTTQNIARE
+419 LRENFEGTTQNIARE

-604 ASSSSSSKK
+604 ASSSSSKK

-618 ATSEGGGGG
+618 ATSEGGGLGG
-627 GGAANIRIAESSS
+627 GGAANIRIAESSSS

-678 SNTNNNTTIGGG
+678 SNTNNNTTTG
-690 GDENTSSQM
+690 GDENTNSQM

>member
-1 MSSSSSKSSSND
+1 MSSSSSKSSSHD
-13 APSSSSFARTNN
+13 APSSSPFARNNN
-25 ENNTT
+25 ENTT
-30 FNRRRNA
+30 SNRRRNS
-37 KSSSNTTRKNRFVF
+37 KSSSNATTRKNRFVF

-56 ALRARKDIERKGQ
+56 ALRARKDVERKST
-69 NARNVLLETKV
+69 NARNALCETKV
-80 NFENAVIK
+80 NFENAVMK
-88 PLFFFV
+88 PLLFFV
-94 PTTTVG
+94 PTIG
-100 GRRKSEEKEKTLLS
+100 RKSEEKEKTFVS

-123 WAQKDRWNALCER
+123 WAQKDRWNALRER

-142 RALSSASGGVSKGG
+142 RAVSSGSSNVSKGG
-156 QFFTTN
+156 QFFTKI
-162 AEKVEGKMKSGSSV
+162 AEEKEGKMKSGSYV

-187 NKKDEDAKRFDGFV
+187 NKKDEDSAKRFNGFV

-233 SSSSSDARKQEE
+233 SSSADARKQEE

-260 RSSSSL
+260 RNSSSL
-266 IKAKAEKMTK
+266 MIKAKAEKMTK

-296 KKETEEAFT
+296 KKETEEACT

-338 TSTNSSSSNNN
+338 TSTNSSNNN
-349 NNNNNSRD
+349 NNNNRD

-383 SSASDFFGT
+383 SAASDFFGT
-392 ATASMEDVKGNIES
+392 ATASMEDVKGNIDS
-406 VQKSVEKKLSDMQ
+406 VQKSVAKKLSDMQ
-419 LREDFEGTTQNIARE
+419 LRENFEGTTQNIARE

-604 ASSSSSSKK
+604 ASSSSSKK

-618 ATSEGGGGG
+618 ATSEGGGLGG
-627 GGAANIRIAESSS
+627 GGAANIRIAESSSSS

-678 SNTNNNTTIGGG
+678 SNTNNNTTIGG
-690 GDENTSSQM
+690 DENTNSQM

>member
-1 MSSSSSKSSSND
+1 MSSSSSKSSSHD
-13 APSSSSFARTNN
+13 APSSSPFARNNN
-25 ENNTT
+25 ENTT
-30 FNRRRNA
+30 SNRRRNSS
-37 KSSSNTTRKNRFVF
+37 KSSSSNATTTRKNRFVF

-56 ALRARKDIERKGQ
+56 ALRARKDVERKST
-69 NARNVLLETKV
+69 NARNALCETKV
-80 NFENAVIK
+80 NFENAVMK
-88 PLFFFV
+88 PLLFFV
-94 PTTTVG
+94 PTIG
-100 GRRKSEEKEKTLLS
+100 RKSEEKEKTFVS

-123 WAQKDRWNALCER
+123 WAQKDRWNALRER

-142 RALSSASGGVSKGG
+142 RAVSSASGNVSKGG
-156 QFFTTN
+156 QFFTKI
-162 AEKVEGKMKSGSSV
+162 AEEKEGKMKSGSYV

-187 NKKDEDAKRFDGFV
+187 NKKDEDSAKRFNGFV

-233 SSSSSDARKQEE
+233 SSSSADARKQEE
-245 QQKNKNK
+245 QHKNKNK

-260 RSSSSL
+260 RNSSSL
-266 IKAKAEKMTK
+266 MIKAKAEKMTK

-338 TSTNSSSSNNN
+338 TSTNSSNNN
-349 NNNNNSRD
+349 NNRD

-383 SSASDFFGT
+383 SAASDFFGT
-392 ATASMEDVKGNIES
+392 ATASMEDVKGNIDS
-406 VQKSVEKKLSDMQ
+406 VQKSVAKKLSDMQ
-419 LREDFEGTTQNIARE
+419 LRENFEGTTQNIARE

-604 ASSSSSSKK
+604 ASSPSSKK

-618 ATSEGGGGG
+618 ATSEGGGLGG
-627 GGAANIRIAESSS
+627 GGAANIRIAESSSS

-678 SNTNNNTTIGGG
+678 SNTNNNTTIGG
-690 GDENTSSQM
+690 DENTNSQM

>member
-1 MSSSSSKSSSND
+1 MSSSSSKSSSHD
-13 APSSSSFARTNN
+13 APSSSPFARNNN
-25 ENNTT
+25 ENTT
-30 FNRRRNA
+30 SNRRRNSS
-37 KSSSNTTRKNRFVF
+37 KSSSSNATTTRKNRFVF

-56 ALRARKDIERKGQ
+56 ALRARKDVERKST
-69 NARNVLLETKV
+69 NARNALCETKV
-80 NFENAVIK
+80 NFENAVMK
-88 PLFFFV
+88 PLLFFV
-94 PTTTVG
+94 PTIG
-100 GRRKSEEKEKTLLS
+100 RKSEEKEKTFVS

-123 WAQKDRWNALCER
+123 WAQKDRWNALRER

-142 RALSSASGGVSKGG
+142 RAVSSASGNVSKGG
-156 QFFTTN
+156 QFFTKI
-162 AEKVEGKMKSGSSV
+162 AEEKEGKMKSGSYV

-187 NKKDEDAKRFDGFV
+187 NKKDEDSAKRFNGFV

-233 SSSSSDARKQEE
+233 SSSSADARKQEE

-260 RSSSSL
+260 RNSSSL
-266 IKAKAEKMTK
+266 MIKAKAEKMTK

-338 TSTNSSSSNNN
+338 TSTNSSNNN
-349 NNNNNSRD
+349 NNNNRD

-383 SSASDFFGT
+383 SAASDFFGT
-392 ATASMEDVKGNIES
+392 ATASMEDVKGNIDS
-406 VQKSVEKKLSDMQ
+406 VQKSVAKKLSDMQ
-419 LREDFEGTTQNIARE
+419 LRENFEGTTQNIARE

-604 ASSSSSSKK
+604 ASSSSSKK

-618 ATSEGGGGG
+618 ATSEGGGLGG
-627 GGAANIRIAESSS
+627 GGAANIRIAESSSSS

-678 SNTNNNTTIGGG
+678 SNTNNNTTIGG
-690 GDENTSSQM
+690 DENTNSQM

>member
-1 MSSSSSKSSSND
+1 MSSSSSKSSSHD
-13 APSSSSFARTNN
+13 APSSSPFARNNN
-25 ENNTT
+25 ENTT
-30 FNRRRNA
+30 SNRRRNSS
-37 KSSSNTTRKNRFVF
+37 KSSSSNATTTRKNRFVF

-56 ALRARKDIERKGQ
+56 ALRARKDVERKST
-69 NARNVLLETKV
+69 NARNALCETKV
-80 NFENAVIK
+80 NFENAVMK
-88 PLFFFV
+88 PLLFFV
-94 PTTTVG
+94 PTIG
-100 GRRKSEEKEKTLLS
+100 RKSEEKEKTFVS

-123 WAQKDRWNALCER
+123 WAQKDRWNALRER

-142 RALSSASGGVSKGG
+142 RAVSSASGNVSKGG
-156 QFFTTN
+156 QFFTKI
-162 AEKVEGKMKSGSSV
+162 AEEKEGKMKSGSYV

-187 NKKDEDAKRFDGFV
+187 NKKDEDSAKRFNGFV

-233 SSSSSDARKQEE
+233 SSSSADARKQEE

-260 RSSSSL
+260 RNSSSL
-266 IKAKAEKMTK
+266 MIKAKAEKMTK

-338 TSTNSSSSNNN
+338 TSTNSSNNN
-349 NNNNNSRD
+349 NNNNRD

-383 SSASDFFGT
+383 SAASDFFGT
-392 ATASMEDVKGNIES
+392 ATASMEDVKGNIDS
-406 VQKSVEKKLSDMQ
+406 VQKSVAKKLSDMQ
-419 LREDFEGTTQNIARE
+419 LRENFEGTTQNIARE

-604 ASSSSSSKK
+604 ASSSSSKK

-618 ATSEGGGGG
+618 ATSEGGGLGG
-627 GGAANIRIAESSS
+627 GGAANIRIAESSSS

-678 SNTNNNTTIGGG
+678 SNTNNNTTIGG
-690 GDENTSSQM
+690 DENTNSQM

>member
-1 MSSSSSKSSSND
+1 MSSSSSKSSSHD
-13 APSSSSFARTNN
+13 APSSSPFARNNN
-25 ENNTT
+25 ENTT
-30 FNRRRNA
+30 SNRRRNS
-37 KSSSNTTRKNRFVF
+37 KSSSNATTRKNRFVF

-56 ALRARKDIERKGQ
+56 ALRARKDVERKST
-69 NARNVLLETKV
+69 NARNALCETKV
-80 NFENAVIK
+80 NFENAVMK
-88 PLFFFV
+88 PLLFFV
-94 PTTTVG
+94 PTIG
-100 GRRKSEEKEKTLLS
+100 RKSEEKEKTFVS

-123 WAQKDRWNALCER
+123 WAQKDRWNALRER

-142 RALSSASGGVSKGG
+142 RAVSSGSSNVSKGG
-156 QFFTTN
+156 QFFTKI
-162 AEKVEGKMKSGSSV
+162 AEEKEGKMKSGSYV

-187 NKKDEDAKRFDGFV
+187 NKKDEDSAKRFNGFV

-233 SSSSSDARKQEE
+233 SSADARKQEE
-245 QQKNKNK
+245 QHKNKNK

-260 RSSSSL
+260 RNSSSL
-266 IKAKAEKMTK
+266 MIKAKAEKMTK

-296 KKETEEAFT
+296 KKETEEACT

-338 TSTNSSSSNNN
+338 TSTNSSNNN
-349 NNNNNSRD
+349 NNNNKD

-383 SSASDFFGT
+383 SAASDFFGT
-392 ATASMEDVKGNIES
+392 ATASMEDVKGNIDS
-406 VQKSVEKKLSDMQ
+406 VQKSVAKKLSDMQ
-419 LREDFEGTTQNIARE
+419 LRENFEGTTQNIARE

-604 ASSSSSSKK
+604 ASSSSSKK

-618 ATSEGGGGG
+618 ATSEGGGLGG
-627 GGAANIRIAESSS
+627 GGAANIRIAESSSS

-678 SNTNNNTTIGGG
+678 SNTNNNTTIGG
-690 GDENTSSQM
+690 DENTNSQM

>member
-1 MSSSSSKSSSND
+1 MSSSSSKSSSHD
-13 APSSSSFARTNN
+13 APSSSPFARNNN
-25 ENNTT
+25 ENTT
-30 FNRRRNA
+30 SNRRRNSS
-37 KSSSNTTRKNRFVF
+37 KSSSSNATTTRKNRFVF

-56 ALRARKDIERKGQ
+56 ALRARKDVERKST
-69 NARNVLLETKV
+69 NARNALCETKV
-80 NFENAVIK
+80 NFENAVMK
-88 PLFFFV
+88 PLLFFV
-94 PTTTVG
+94 PTIG
-100 GRRKSEEKEKTLLS
+100 RKSEEKEKTFVS

-123 WAQKDRWNALCER
+123 WAQKDRWNALRER
-136 AIDPIK
+136 AIDPTK
-142 RALSSASGGVSKGG
+142 RAVSSASGNVSKGG
-156 QFFTTN
+156 QFFTKI
-162 AEKVEGKMKSGSSV
+162 AEEKEGKMKSGSYV

-187 NKKDEDAKRFDGFV
+187 NKKDEDSAKRFNGFV

-233 SSSSSDARKQEE
+233 SSSSADARKQEE
-245 QQKNKNK
+245 QHKNKNK

-260 RSSSSL
+260 RNSSSL
-266 IKAKAEKMTK
+266 MIKAKAEKMTK

-338 TSTNSSSSNNN
+338 TSTNSSNNN
-349 NNNNNSRD
+349 NNNNRD

-383 SSASDFFGT
+383 SAASDFFGT
-392 ATASMEDVKGNIES
+392 ATASMEDVKGNIDS
-406 VQKSVEKKLSDMQ
+406 VQKSVAKKLSDMQ
-419 LREDFEGTTQNIARE
+419 LRENFEGTTQNIARE

-604 ASSSSSSKK
+604 ASSPSSKK

-618 ATSEGGGGG
+618 ATSEGGGLGG
-627 GGAANIRIAESSS
+627 GGAANIRIAESSSS

-678 SNTNNNTTIGGG
+678 SNTNNNTTIGG
-690 GDENTSSQM
+690 DENTNSQM

>member
-1 MSSSSSKSSSND
+1 MSSSSSKSSSHD
-13 APSSSSFARTNN
+13 APSSSPFARNNN
-25 ENNTT
+25 ENTT
-30 FNRRRNA
+30 SNRRRNSS
-37 KSSSNTTRKNRFVF
+37 KSSSSNATTTRKNRFVF

-56 ALRARKDIERKGQ
+56 ALRARKDVERKST
-69 NARNVLLETKV
+69 NARNALCETKV
-80 NFENAVIK
+80 NFENAVMK
-88 PLFFFV
+88 PLLFFV
-94 PTTTVG
+94 PTIG
-100 GRRKSEEKEKTLLS
+100 RKSEEKEKTFVS

-123 WAQKDRWNALCER
+123 WAQKDRWNALRER

-142 RALSSASGGVSKGG
+142 RALSSASGNVSKGG
-156 QFFTTN
+156 QFFTKI
-162 AEKVEGKMKSGSSV
+162 AEEKEGKMKSGSYV

-187 NKKDEDAKRFDGFV
+187 NKKDEDSAKRFNGFV

-233 SSSSSDARKQEE
+233 SSSSADARKQEE

-260 RSSSSL
+260 RNSSSL
-266 IKAKAEKMTK
+266 MIKAKAEKMTK

-338 TSTNSSSSNNN
+338 TSTNSSNNN
-349 NNNNNSRD
+349 NNNNRD

-370 EEPPPTNIFERSK
+370 KEPPPTNIFERSK
-383 SSASDFFGT
+383 SAASDFFGT
-392 ATASMEDVKGNIES
+392 ATASMEDVKGNIDS
-406 VQKSVEKKLSDMQ
+406 VQKSVAKKLSDMQ
-419 LREDFEGTTQNIARE
+419 LRENFEGTTQNIARE

-604 ASSSSSSKK
+604 ASSSSSKK

-618 ATSEGGGGG
+618 ATSEGGGLGG
-627 GGAANIRIAESSS
+627 GGAANIRIAESSSSS

-678 SNTNNNTTIGGG
+678 SNTNNNTTIGG
-690 GDENTSSQM
+690 DENTNSQM

>member
-1 MSSSSSKSSSND
+1 MSSSSSKSSSHD
-13 APSSSSFARTNN
+13 APSSSPFARNNN
-25 ENNTT
+25 ENTT
-30 FNRRRNA
+30 SNRRRNSS
-37 KSSSNTTRKNRFVF
+37 KSSSNATTTRKNRFVF

-56 ALRARKDIERKGQ
+56 ALRARKDVERKST
-69 NARNVLLETKV
+69 NARNALCETKV
-80 NFENAVIK
+80 NFENAVMK
-88 PLFFFV
+88 PLLFFV
-94 PTTTVG
+94 PTIG
-100 GRRKSEEKEKTLLS
+100 RKSEEKEKTFVS

-123 WAQKDRWNALCER
+123 WAQKDRWNALRER

-142 RALSSASGGVSKGG
+142 RAVSSASGNVSKGG
-156 QFFTTN
+156 QFFTKI
-162 AEKVEGKMKSGSSV
+162 AEEKEGKMKSGSYV

-187 NKKDEDAKRFDGFV
+187 NKKDEDSAKRFNGFV

-233 SSSSSDARKQEE
+233 SSSSADARKQEE
-245 QQKNKNK
+245 QQNKNKNK

-260 RSSSSL
+260 RNSSSL
-266 IKAKAEKMTK
+266 MIKAKAEKMTK

-338 TSTNSSSSNNN
+338 TSTNSSNNN
-349 NNNNNSRD
+349 NNNNNRD

-383 SSASDFFGT
+383 SAASDFFGT
-392 ATASMEDVKGNIES
+392 ATASMEDVKGNIDS
-406 VQKSVEKKLSDMQ
+406 VQKSVAKKLSDMQ
-419 LREDFEGTTQNIARE
+419 LRENFEGTTQNIARE

-604 ASSSSSSKK
+604 ASSPSSKK

-618 ATSEGGGGG
+618 ATSEGGGLGG
-627 GGAANIRIAESSS
+627 GGAANIRIAESSSS

-678 SNTNNNTTIGGG
+678 SNTNNNTTIGG
-690 GDENTSSQM
+690 DENTNSQM